1 MKKGCFVKIIIV
13 LTVIVA
19 AALFLIQN
27 YGDELIFKPGEK
39 FIKSL
44 VFKDVTKQLEYVR
57 ETPEKDSL
65 KALLDNFIHARVRNK
80 EEIKINSE
88 EIESLVDSVEIFLKD
103 SLITDNEI
111 EKVKRLFDNL
121 NE

>member
-1 MKKGCFVKIIIV
+1 VKKGCFVKIIIV

-44 VFKDVTKQLEYVR
+44 VFKDVTRQLEYVR